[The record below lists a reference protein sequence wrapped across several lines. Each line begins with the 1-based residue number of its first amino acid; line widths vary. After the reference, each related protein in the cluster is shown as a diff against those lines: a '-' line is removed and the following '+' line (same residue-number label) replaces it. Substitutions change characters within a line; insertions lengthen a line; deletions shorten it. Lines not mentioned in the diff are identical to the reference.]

1 MNLTLI
7 IKGFGKKKNSHLY
20 CHSKLA
26 RVSKSE
32 DLGQLSFGFGILNKK
47 DKGIKV
53 STLLEKKVDTQT
65 GQRS

>member
-7 IKGFGKKKNSHLY
+7 VKGFGKKKNSHLY

-47 DKGIKV
+47 DRG
-53 STLLEKKVDTQT
+53 
-65 GQRS
+65 